1 LEDKLEDKGI
11 FFYHQTHCDSEDM
24 MVSDRHAA
32 LSVLFYIA
40 AEVKVPE
47 GLTHECK
54 LTKETVLHLTY
65 FLNI

>member
-1 LEDKLEDKGI
+1 LEDKLEDKEFFF

-24 MVSDRHAA
+24 MVLDAG
-32 LSVLFYIA
+32 LSVLCYIA
-40 AEVKVPE
+40 GEVKVPE